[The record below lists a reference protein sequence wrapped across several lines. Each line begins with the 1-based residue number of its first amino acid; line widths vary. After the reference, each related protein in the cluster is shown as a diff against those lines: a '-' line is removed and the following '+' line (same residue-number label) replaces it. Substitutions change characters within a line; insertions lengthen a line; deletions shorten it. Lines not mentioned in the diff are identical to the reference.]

1 MMEEE
6 SLSEKTVG
14 EELRKVG
21 LFKNLGEAQIAKLCR
36 IARVARYKRGEH
48 LFRHGDPSDRIF
60 IVLEGKVRISRTIE
74 GLGEEALAILD
85 AGTYFG
91 ELSIVDD
98 GPRSADAVAH
108 ESCAL
113 LVIERTALEDVMLLD
128 KALGYELLWNIAR
141 TLAARLRQTNDK
153 IILLSG
159 CSRFG

>member
-1 MMEEE
+1 MEQE
-6 SLSEKTVG
+6 SYPDKTVSD
-14 EELRKVG
+14 ELRKVG
-21 LFKNLGEAQIAKLCR
+21 LFRNLGEAQIAKLCR
-36 IARVARYKRGEH
+36 IARVERYKQGEF

-60 IVLEGKVRISRTIE
+60 VVLEGKVRIGRTIE

-108 ESCAL
+108 ETCAL

-141 TLAARLRQTNDK
+141 TLAARLRETNDK

-159 CSRFG
+159 CSRFQ

>member
-1 MMEEE
+1 MELRECNE
-6 SLSEKTVG
+6 QTVS

-21 LFKNLGEAQIAKLCR
+21 LFRNLGDAQVAKLCR
-36 IARVARYKRGEH
+36 IARGEKYAKGEF
-48 LFRHGDPSDRIF
+48 LFRHGDPSDRIYV
-60 IVLEGKVRISRTIE
+60 VLEGKVRIGRTIE
-74 GLGEEALAILD
+74 GLGEEALAIL
-85 AGTYFG
+85 GPGSYFG

-108 ESCAL
+108 EACSL
-113 LVIERTALEDVMLLD
+113 LVIDRAALEDVMLLD

-141 TLAARLRQTNDK
+141 TLAARLRETNDK

>member
-48 LFRHGDPSDRIF
+48 LFLHGDPSDRIF

-108 ESCAL
+108 ES
-113 LVIERTALEDVMLLD
+113 
-128 KALGYELLWNIAR
+128 
-141 TLAARLRQTNDK
+141 
-153 IILLSG
+153 
-159 CSRFG
+159 

>member
-1 MMEEE
+1 MEQEAFYE
-6 SLSEKTVG
+6 KSLG
-14 EELRKVG
+14 DELRKVG
-21 LFKNLGEAQIAKLCR
+21 LFKNLGEVQIAKLCR
-36 IARVARYKRGEH
+36 IARVERYKRTEF
-48 LFRHGDPSDRIF
+48 LFKHGDPSDRIF
-60 IVLEGKVRISRTIE
+60 VVLEGKVRIGRTIE

-85 AGTYFG
+85 PGTYFG

-113 LVIERTALEDVMLLD
+113 LVIDRTALEDVMLLD